1 MSRPSY
7 PRKAANS
14 LPGISNNTKDH
25 FHSPKPFVQLMRRCW
40 DANPRNRP
48 KADKLSEILE
58 NWYWNLYDKLET
70 PESLAFM
77 ASDNNMPQPGS
88 QTSSRAVTQTHPL
101 ALYTSGSFSFQNLP
115 IPVNSLSINYR
126 SSSVSYSG
134 MTCDIDFRTES
145 GSMKSEPST
154 IDASATSE
162 VTSESDENEY
172 ITRQYDLSL

>member
-1 MSRPSY
+1 
-7 PRKAANS
+7 
-14 LPGISNNTKDH
+14 
-25 FHSPKPFVQLMRRCW
+25 RCW

-48 KADKLSEILE
+48 KADKLSEILD

-101 ALYTSGSFSFQNLP
+101 AFYTSGSFSFQNLP
-115 IPVNSLSINYR
+115 IPVNSPSINYR
-126 SSSVSYSG
+126 SSLVSYSG
-134 MTCDIDFRTES
+134 MTRDIDFRTVLNKDEPNEHIRHLDKTTILES
-145 GSMKSEPST
+145 GTMKFEPST

-162 VTSESDENEY
+162 
-172 ITRQYDLSL
+172 